1 MWLPQDDTSIVILTE
16 APADLERA
24 ISRTRITG
32 GSYRPSNDEDE
43 TAFRYVLAN
52 GQRLQIL
59 DYAGKE
65 SAEVAVIP
73 LSLDGFDRI
82 EAVHRLLS
90 ALHGRAIPPDT
101 RLTRQQRMRLR
112 KMLQAIDG
120 DRDGATQQEI
130 AQVLFNIGHLDRDE
144 WQASSARHGVKALL
158 RDARAMIAGGYR
170 KLLRHRRR

>member
-1 MWLPQDDTSIVILTE
+1 MMARIDASDLAHRLGRQAE
-16 APADLERA
+16 AVCRHYLSNGR
-24 ISRTRITG
+24 
-32 GSYRPSNDEDE
+32 RP
-43 TAFRYVLAN
+43 L
-52 GQRLQIL
+52 G
-59 DYAGKE
+59 
-65 SAEVAVIP
+65 
-73 LSLDGFDRI
+73 LDGFDRI
-82 EAVHRLLS
+82 EAARRLLS

-101 RLTRQQRMRLR
+101 RLTRQQRTRLR

-130 AQVLFNIGHLDRDE
+130 AQVLFNIGHLHRDE